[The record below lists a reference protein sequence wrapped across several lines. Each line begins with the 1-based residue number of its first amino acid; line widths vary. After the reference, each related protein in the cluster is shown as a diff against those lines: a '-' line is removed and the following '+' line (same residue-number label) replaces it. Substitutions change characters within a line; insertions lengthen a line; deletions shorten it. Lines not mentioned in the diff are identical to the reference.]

1 MKHTSI
7 IASILLAGSLAAPA
21 IAQDGTAAL
30 GASGE
35 VYLAKAGTYKE
46 LFPKEHATDPGNP
59 VLAVDLIR
67 PGVAPQRLLVPYTT
81 GSDIETSPAVL
92 FEDDSNTLFLVWAS
106 RINYVSS
113 VLMLASF
120 DGAHWGPPI
129 QITGNPFSS
138 KSSPQLAINR
148 DTFLVN
154 DGSGN
159 PVTRRRTIVHI
170 VWEEPNPAGNGN
182 ADILY
187 TPVILDEGTYLGWA
201 PVYNLSDLVGRQSS
215 GSSFAPPDT
224 LLQTPVLQSGRDAR
238 TLLVGFSSAETRT
251 LSVVEIDV
259 LPEELSQLAEGAR
272 ANIIDIGRALYPS
285 DRSSM
290 AEKSRDFIIARGT
303 AFHDDVIRY
312 IADQVRD
319 QITAD
324 RGSDLTTLAEG
335 ARANIIDIG
344 ARLSGRGLRDRNGDA
359 KSIIERIESADPA
372 TNPAP
377 AHLLHFRVA
386 SSRPVPAM
394 GANGLRVFLSDTG
407 EDALVAWTDTGRI
420 LYRLSQDAGWSEQR
434 QIKLSD
440 SLDAAHAYEI
450 LKQRV
455 RSR

>member
-7 IASILLAGSLAAPA
+7 LASILLAGSLAGPA
-21 IAQDGTAAL
+21 VAQDKTAAL

-35 VYLAKAGTYKE
+35 VYLAKVGTYKE
-46 LFPKEHATDPGNP
+46 LFPKDHAADPGNT
-59 VLAVDLIR
+59 VLAVDLIQ
-67 PGVAPQRLLVPYTT
+67 PGTALQRLLVPYTT
-81 GSDIETSPAVL
+81 GADVETSPAVL

-106 RINYVSS
+106 RINYINS
-113 VLMLASF
+113 VLMLATF

-148 DTFLVN
+148 DTFLVS

-159 PVTRRRTIVHI
+159 TITRRRTIINV
-170 VWEEPNPAGNGN
+170 VWEEPNMAGN

-187 TPVILDEGTYLGWA
+187 TPVILEEGTYLGWA
-201 PVYNLSDLVGRQSS
+201 PVYNLNDLVGRQPFDS
-215 GSSFAPPDT
+215 GFAPPDS
-224 LLQTPVLQSGRDAR
+224 LVQSPVLQSGRDAR
-238 TLLVGFSSAETRT
+238 TLLVGFASAETRA
-251 LSVVEIDV
+251 LSTVEIDV

-272 ANIIDIGRALYPS
+272 ANIIDIGRTFYPS
-285 DRSSM
+285 DRQSM
-290 AEKSRDFIIARGT
+290 ADKSKAYIIARGT

-312 IADQVRD
+312 IADQIHD
-319 QITAD
+319 QILAD
-324 RGSDLTTLAEG
+324 HDNDLTVLAEG

-359 KSIIERIESADPA
+359 KSTIERIESADA
-372 TNPAP
+372 ANNPAP

-386 SSRPVPAM
+386 SNRPVPAV
-394 GANGLRVFLSDTG
+394 GANGLRVFLSDSG
-407 EDALVAWTDTGRI
+407 EDALVAWTDTGKV
-420 LYRLSQDAGWSEQR
+420 LYRLSQDGGWSDQR

-440 SLDAAHAYEI
+440 SLDLEKAYSI

-455 RSR
+455 ANH